1 MRAPDYERGNVRL
14 YCGDCLELLPQLEA
28 GSVADVFTCGG

>member
-1 MRAPDYERGNVRL
+1 VRAPDYERGNVRL